1 MKIYLFN
8 PETGIYLGEDFADEA
23 PMCQGREAVPPDAAT
38 IAPPP
43 FKRGEVPVYSV
54 AENQWEIRPVFAAI
68 DGSGGDPRVQAN
80 LPSKR
85 QTFRHMR

>member
-43 FKRGEVPVYSV
+43 FRRGEVPVFSV
-54 AENQWEIRPVFAAI
+54 AENQWEIRPVSAVVA
-68 DGSGGDPRVQAN
+68 GSGADPCVQAN
-80 LPSKR
+80 L
-85 QTFRHMR
+85 QTFRHTP

>member
-23 PMCQGREAVPPDAAT
+23 PMCLGREAVPPDAAT

-43 FKRGEVPVYSV
+43 FRRGEVPVFSV
-54 AENQWEIRPVFAAI
+54 AENRWEIRPVSAAVAGI
-68 DGSGGDPRVQAN
+68 GGDPRVQAN
-80 LPSKR
+80 RPSKH
-85 QTFRHMR
+85 QTFRQTR